1 MNGEGS
7 PTAVAVRYAAWP
19 ILGLPLAEGVYMTA
33 FEPLLAQIELTSGNL
48 LALGIVSVLA
58 GILIFVVPKALNY
71 IVAAYLI
78 VVGVLWIIAGV

>member
-1 MNGEGS
+1 
-7 PTAVAVRYAAWP
+7 
-19 ILGLPLAEGVYMTA
+19 MTA